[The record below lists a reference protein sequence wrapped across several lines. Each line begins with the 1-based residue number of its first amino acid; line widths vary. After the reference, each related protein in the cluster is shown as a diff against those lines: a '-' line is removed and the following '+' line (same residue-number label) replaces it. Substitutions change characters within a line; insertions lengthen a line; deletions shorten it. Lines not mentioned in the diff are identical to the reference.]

1 MQACPASTLA
11 GAANDQ
17 CSSRGRTGG
26 IYRQLG
32 KKTKSLCR
40 NPVRGWENLA
50 ARLGYGFEGGY
61 QPEKCFLA
69 TNAGIHRGRVASE
82 DSPSLK
88 GYSLTRLLLNVYNK
102 PVDNYGW
109 RVLLCC

>member
-32 KKTKSLCR
+32 KKTKNLCR
-40 NPVRGWENLA
+40 NPVQEGKILHPG
-50 ARLGYGFEGGY
+50 LGM
-61 QPEKCFLA
+61 
-69 TNAGIHRGRVASE
+69 
-82 DSPSLK
+82 
-88 GYSLTRLLLNVYNK
+88 
-102 PVDNYGW
+102 
-109 RVLLCC
+109 VLESGTD